1 MNKSQ
6 RTRKLNTL
14 CRQNYGST
22 STIGPRQ
29 VAIIY
34 DIFVMNQNGMNAT
47 LDTLALRHPR
57 TALDGDSF
65 FALRA
70 RRLVKGAGRGWT
82 LTPAGLEVARLVNRS
97 TAAPGLGF
105 VAIGMPTKRK

>member
-1 MNKSQ
+1 MKNAQ

-14 CRQNYGST
+14 TRQNYGSQ

-29 VAIIY
+29 VAILFDIY
-34 DIFVMNQNGMNAT
+34 VANQQGINVT
-47 LDTLALRHPR
+47 LDTLAMRHPR

-70 RRLVKGAGRGWT
+70 RRLVKGVGRGWT
-82 LTPAGLEVARLVNRS
+82 LTPAGMEVARLVNRS

-105 VAIGMPTKRK
+105 VAIGMPNKRK